1 MSFYDPFG
9 RPSRRGRRGRQPS
22 IEDYYQLVQ
31 AYKEL
36 SAERDSLVQK
46 LREQEAIIA
55 RLEQEV
61 ARLQEALQRQEA
73 RSARLEQELAR
84 LQEALQQQAPQEPRE
99 RKIQVKTPSSQA
111 PAREKEAGGE
121 WKERYLRL
129 QADLENY
136 KRRLEQRYA
145 KEVDEQR
152 HRILRDMLSL
162 ADHLEMALAH
172 TRNLEEADQAEVI
185 KSFEANLEATLHA
198 FLETLKRYGVE
209 RMEAQGQPF
218 NPELHEAVG
227 QVPSQEVPEDHVAQV
242 LQAGYV
248 EKEQGEE
255 GKDKLLRPARVLVSK
270 GGE

>member
-9 RPSRRGRRGRQPS
+9 RPSRGSRRRRQPS
-22 IEDYYQLVQ
+22 VEDYYQLVQ

-36 SAERDSLVQK
+36 SAERDALVQK

-61 ARLQEALQRQEA
+61 ARLHEALQRQES

-84 LQEALQQQAPQEPRE
+84 LQEALQQQEPRE
-99 RKIQVKTPSSQA
+99 HKIKVKTPSEA
-111 PAREKEAGGE
+111 PAKPQAREGGEEE

-172 TRNLEEADQAEVI
+172 ARNLEEADQAEAI
-185 KSFEANLEATLHA
+185 KSFEANLEATLRA

-218 NPELHEAVG
+218 NPEVHEAVG
-227 QVPSQEVPEDHVAQV
+227 QIPSQEVPEDHVAQV
-242 LQAGYV
+242 VRAGYV
-248 EKEQGEE
+248 EKEQGED
-255 GKDKLLRPARVLVSK
+255 GKDRLLRPARVLVSK